1 MAVLCDV
8 IHPLRPYLHLDIGVF
23 LVLDR
28 NVQGLVTVRL
38 RIGKPVSES
47 LRIRF
52 ILFGH
57 E

>member
-8 IHPLRPYLHLDIGVF
+8 IHPLGPYLHLDIGVF

-38 RIGKPVSES
+38 RIGKPVPES